1 MDNGSDFTSM
11 DLRLF
16 CKAYRINLHFRAVGK
31 AQHGGYVERAL
42 GTLNKRLHSIRGSTF
57 SNVHERKDY
66 PSEKRASFTLGE
78 LEARVLTEII
88 YYHEDYHSKLKT
100 TPLQKWAFSFADN
113 SSHRSI
119 SRNIAN
125 IDHNR
130 FKFDILP
137 SEKRTVQKNGVSIFD
152 LQYSHPS
159 IQKYIGLKDPE
170 NPSNSRPFR
179 IRYDPRDI
187 RSIFFEDNINSV
199 YIELKCINR
208 RFKHIFTIGI

>member
-88 YYHEDYHSKLKT
+88 YYHEYNHL
-100 TPLQKWAFSFADN
+100 
-113 SSHRSI
+113 I
-119 SRNIAN
+119 
-125 IDHNR
+125 
-130 FKFDILP
+130 
-137 SEKRTVQKNGVSIFD
+137 
-152 LQYSHPS
+152 
-159 IQKYIGLKDPE
+159 
-170 NPSNSRPFR
+170 
-179 IRYDPRDI
+179 
-187 RSIFFEDNINSV
+187 
-199 YIELKCINR
+199 
-208 RFKHIFTIGI
+208 